1 LQANRLSAAE
11 LARAI
16 AAGETTSEAA
26 VAACL
31 ARIDERERDV
41 KAWAYVDREVAL
53 EQARACDRSEPKGP
67 LHGVPIGVKD
77 VLDTADMPTQMG
89 SPIYAGYCPRADA
102 ACVSLLRQ
110 AGAVILGK
118 TATCEFAGVMPAATQ
133 NPLDLEHTPGG
144 SSSGSAAAVA
154 DFMVPAAFGTQTGG
168 SVLRPA
174 AFCGVVGFK
183 PTFGR
188 YSRTGIKFAAESF
201 DTIGTIARSVEDV
214 ELLDDVLVGRK
225 AARREDVVRP
235 VIGLCRTHLWSTA
248 RPETVAAIERVAS
261 AIASAGSRVIDI
273 ALPATFADLT
283 AARAHINAYERA
295 RGMAYEWHR
304 HREAISE
311 RLRTTI
317 AQGFATSPDDY
328 RAAQALLARC
338 RPLLAEAMRDVD
350 VLLTPCVPGE
360 APRGLHHTG
369 EPKLQELWTALYVPA
384 ISVPAGSG
392 PGGLPTAVQLVGKA
406 REDEKLLG
414 VARWV
419 SSLTKDRTTSIAGG
433 RS

>member
-1 LQANRLSAAE
+1 MQANRLCASE

-16 AAGETTSEAA
+16 ASGETTSEAA
-26 VAACL
+26 VSACL
-31 ARIDERERDV
+31 ARIEERERDV
-41 KAWAYVDREVAL
+41 QAWVHVDPQAAL

-67 LHGVPIGVKD
+67 LHGVPVGVKD
-77 VLDTADMPTQMG
+77 VIDTAEMPTQMG
-89 SPIYAGYCPRADA
+89 SPIYAGHRPLADA
-102 ACVSLLRQ
+102 TCVSLLRQ

-118 TATCEFAGVMPAATQ
+118 TVTCEFAGATPGPTR
-133 NPLDLEHTPGG
+133 NPLNLEHTPGG

-201 DTIGTIARSVEDV
+201 DTIGTIARNVDDI
-214 ELLDDVLVGRK
+214 ELLDDVLVGRR
-225 AARREDVVRP
+225 AASRPDAKRAVV
-235 VIGLCRTHLWSTA
+235 GMCKTHLWSTA
-248 RPETVAAIERVAS
+248 QPETVAAMERVANSFRS
-261 AIASAGSRVIDI
+261 ADARVTDVT
-273 ALPATFADLT
+273 LDATFANLT
-283 AARAHINAYERA
+283 AARARINAYERA

-311 RLRTTI
+311 RLRATI
-317 AQGFATSPDDY
+317 AQGFAMPPEEY
-328 RAAQALLARC
+328 WAAQDLVAQCRALLAI
-338 RPLLAEAMRDVD
+338 AMKEVD

-360 APRGLHHTG
+360 APGGLHSTG
-369 EPKLQELWTALYVPA
+369 EPRFQELWTALYVPTFS
-384 ISVPAGSG
+384 IPAGSG

-406 REDEKLLG
+406 GHDEKLLA
-414 VARWV
+414 VARWA
-419 SSLTKDRTTSIAGG
+419 STLTNN
-433 RS
+433 